1 MGVLPEDRL
10 QDQGQMLVIQNYLIQ
25 PFINLG
31 LISLIYPFYC
41 LSASEMQACV
51 RKYT

>member
-1 MGVLPEDRL
+1 MGVLPENRL

-31 LISLIYPFYC
+31 LILLIYPFYC
-41 LSASEMQACV
+41 LSASEMQAYV
-51 RKYT
+51 SKYT